1 MTGRGWRLPIRPFGV
16 PVELDPSF
24 ALVLPLFAWLIASQ
38 VAGFAALFEQLG
50 VSLDPAPLS
59 AGAAP
64 WILGVTAALGLF
76 TSVLIHEL
84 GHAVTARL
92 YGVKTNRITLWF
104 LGGVAQL
111 DDMPRSRGA
120 EAIVAIAGPITSALL
135 SLLLWGVLRAD
146 AVSGGAAFV
155 VAYVALTNAGLA
167 LFNLLPAL
175 PLDGGRVL
183 RSLLALWLGDARA
196 TRVAGGGSRAVAIAL
211 GVYGF
216 LTLQVFLLAIAFFVD
231 AAGRAEVVA
240 SQARRAFEGR
250 RVREAMTRDP
260 VSIDLGWSV
269 LQLRKLRAFR
279 PHAAYPVLD
288 LDGAPIGWVRTRDLD
303 GADEDTP
310 LPDLLVPIETVAEND
325 DLEAAVRRLA
335 TSEVGR
341 LLVLDDVGRAVGMLA
356 KTDVVRF
363 LQRGDPSS
371 THPA

>member
-1 MTGRGWRLPIRPFGV
+1 VTGRGWRLPFRPFGV

-24 ALVLPLFAWLIASQ
+24 ALVLPLFAWLISSQ
-38 VAGFAALFEQLG
+38 VPGFAALFGQLG
-50 VSLDPAPLS
+50 VALDPDPLS
-59 AGAAP
+59 TGAAP

-84 GHAVTARL
+84 GHAITARF

-111 DDMPRSRGA
+111 DDMPRRRGA
-120 EAIVAIAGPITSALL
+120 EAIVAIAGPITSATL
-135 SLLLWGVLRAD
+135 SMLLWAVLRAD
-146 AVSGGAAFV
+146 VVAGGVAFV
-155 VAYVALTNAGLA
+155 VAYLALTNAGLA

-183 RSLLALWLGDARA
+183 RSVLALWLGDARA
-196 TRVAGGGSRAVAIAL
+196 TRLVGGVSRAVAIAL

-216 LTLQVFLLAIAFFVD
+216 LTLQVFLLAIAFFID

-240 SQARRAFEGR
+240 SQARRAFQGR
-250 RVREAMTRDP
+250 RVREAMTHDP
-260 VSIDLGWSV
+260 VTVDLGWTV

-279 PHAAYPVLD
+279 AHAGYPVLD
-288 LDGAPIGWVRTRDLD
+288 LDGAAIGWIRSRDLD

-310 LPDLLVPIETVAEND
+310 LTDLLKPVEVVDANE

-335 TSEVGR
+335 SSEVGR
-341 LLVLDDVGRAVGMLA
+341 LLVLDAGGRVVGLLA
-356 KTDVVRF
+356 KSDIVRL
-363 LQRGDPSS
+363 LQRTDPDSDPS
-371 THPA
+371 